1 MDFSEFKIGETFR
14 CSGKQYRCTDV
25 GTRVVVAIRIDQVET
40 VHYTSV
46 GTEGQSALVTSTET
60 LSYDQANKDG
70 WFNGPPYAVVEQ
82 VFDEDDF
89 AVCEPQP

>member
-25 GTRVVVAIRIDQVET
+25 GTRVVVAIRIDQVDV
-40 VHYTSV
+40 VHRGRDV
-46 GTEGQSALVTSTET
+46 GFGHFTET

-70 WFNGPPYAVVEQ
+70 WFNGPPYAVAEQ